1 MKTLLWGVILLLL
14 PILLCAQVKTELKI
28 DAFNLIYKDPHISL
42 EIMPTKKIGFELG
55 VKYNFDKI
63 FLDTS
68 RMIVTTNDSKME
80 FQHQSISGLAS
91 IKFYPFPNKFS
102 NRFFFGFYF
111 HQEFETKEAEN
122 YENLY
127 QEIYGRTFTIE
138 KNRSAVG
145 VTLGYKW
152 FPRRK
157 QKFFVEGAINFD
169 RNIKSFS
176 DDNKTSADELSMVF
190 IKFGK
195 RF

>member
-1 MKTLLWGVILLLL
+1 MKTLFWGVMLLLL
-14 PILLCAQVKTELKI
+14 PTLLCAQVKTEFKI

-55 VKYNFDKI
+55 VKYNFDEI
-63 FLDTS
+63 YLDTTQVILLS
-68 RMIVTTNDSKME
+68 TNSKIR
-80 FQHQSISGLAS
+80 FSQQSISGLAS

-102 NRFFFGFYF
+102 NRIFFGFYF

-122 YENLY
+122 YESLY
-127 QEIYGRTFTIE
+127 QEIYGRVSTLE

-157 QKFFVEGAINFD
+157 QKFFIEGAINFD

>member
-14 PILLCAQVKTELKI
+14 PTLLCAQVKTEFKI

-42 EIMPTKKIGFELG
+42 EIMPTKKIGFEFG
-55 VKYNFDKI
+55 VKYNFDEI
-63 FLDTS
+63 YLDTTQVILLS
-68 RMIVTTNDSKME
+68 TDDKMR
-80 FQHQSISGLAS
+80 FSQQSISGLAS

-102 NRFFFGFYF
+102 NRIFFGFYF

-127 QEIYGRTFTIE
+127 QEIYGRASTLE

-157 QKFFVEGAINFD
+157 QKFFIEGAINFD